1 MPRANYALVT
11 ALALAAA
18 IGGLLFGYDTAV
30 ISGAVDAINANY
42 IDPRHLAEGA
52 RNSLSGFA
60 ISCALLGCVI
70 GASVAGAIST
80 GLGRR
85 GGLLLAGLLFFI
97 SSLGSGFPE
106 FGWGALG
113 FTGVHALPIFIG
125 YRILGG
131 IAIGMASMLAPMY
144 IAEIAPSASRGLFV
158 TFQQIA
164 IVAGINL
171 VYLVNAIIQARGGRA
186 EYLAAGWRYMLAS
199 AAIPAVLL
207 MLCML
212 AVPETPRYL
221 VLKDRIEDA
230 RALLRRLVGAGAA
243 DATLAEIQAT
253 LVEHTRPLL
262 SFGGV
267 VLFVGIMMSVFQQL
281 VGINAVLYYAP
292 TMFENMGAS
301 THAAFWQAVIVG
313 ITNSV
318 FTLVAVFT
326 VDRWGRKPLLI
337 LGAFVMAAAMLTL
350 GTLFD
355 THLVSTTVGAAGSRN
370 ASLLAIVAVVVY
382 IAGFAMS
389 WGPVTWVLLS
399 EIFPNSV
406 KGKTMSIAVA
416 AQWIANFFVSA
427 TFPIM
432 DRSSALTAA
441 FNHGFAYWLYG
452 AASIVAALFV
462 MRFVPE
468 TKRRSLE
475 AIQNMWATRA
485 DQKIEETAPVV

>member
-1 MPRANYALVT
+1 MARANYALVT

-18 IGGLLFGYDTAV
+18 LGGLLFGYDTAV

-85 GGLLLAGLLFFI
+85 SGLLLAGLLFFI

-113 FTGVHALPIFIG
+113 FTGVNALPIFIG

-131 IAIGMASMLAPMY
+131 VAIGMASMLAPMY
-144 IAEIAPSASRGLFV
+144 IAEISPPASRGLFV
-158 TFQQIA
+158 TLQQIA

-171 VYLVNAIIQARGGRA
+171 VYYINAFIQSHGNRG
-186 EYLAAGWRYMLAS
+186 YLLSTGWRYMLAS
-199 AAIPAVLL
+199 AAIPALLL
-207 MLCML
+207 MLFML
-212 AVPETPRYL
+212 LVPETPRFL
-221 VLKDRIEDA
+221 VLKERKDE
-230 RALLRRLVGAGAA
+230 ALAVLRRLVGIGAA
-243 DATLAEIQAT
+243 EATLAEIEQT

-262 SFGGV
+262 SFGAL

-301 THAAFWQAVIVG
+301 TDAAFWQAVVVG
-313 ITNSV
+313 VTNSV
-318 FTLVAVFT
+318 FTLVALFT

-337 LGAFVMAAAMLTL
+337 LGALVMAAAMLTL

-355 THLVSTTVGAAGSRN
+355 LHLVSTTAGASGSRN
-370 ASLLAIVAVVVY
+370 SSAIAILAVVVY
-382 IAGFAMS
+382 IGGFAMS

-406 KGKTMSIAVA
+406 KGKAMSIAVA
-416 AQWIANFFVSA
+416 AQWITNFFVST

-432 DRSSALTAA
+432 DRSSALNAA

-485 DQKIEETAPVV
+485 DQKIEVKAPVT